1 MKKLLILA
9 AVLALGSYAMADSVL
24 FETNFDDLNL
34 GPIVANYPSVWSY
47 CYAQPNENNTVE
59 VVEGGAGGNGRC
71 LRYNL
76 TDRYVA
82 THTKIPNSENHS
94 LSNDFKV
101 SFKVNFAKPS
111 TINFNSNDGMGE
123 LAFRGDG
130 ANAFKIA
137 GTGTIGF
144 SSANSCTLGTW
155 IPVSYIIN
163 GIPSKRKLLSVQFG
177 DTVYDNLDVTINSS
191 TDKDWFPN
199 FRFFPWGNADVCI
212 DDLKIE
218 LIERDAPQGTK
229 LGTIGAHQIFIKN
242 NSSSLTI
249 FNEGRKNTEIS
260 ISADSD
266 FVKLNG
272 RTSLTN
278 NISGCSYITIPVT
291 VDRSTLVND
300 YYKTTITIRSAD
312 QVVTH
317 PIYIQSGVEYEGFT
331 FYKSNFENTD
341 LGIINIVDPAWLNSN
356 AEIIDDGDNR
366 CMSIQGAGDLKCKV
380 NVPDNLYK
388 EYNFRVRCKVKC
400 VGSGFPKLTF
410 SSNPGQ
416 GKYELNCDSTQTIFR
431 PINIDNPG
439 CITNRAPIGSW
450 FDLSYT
456 YNTNPEHRKL
466 LYVTFADSTYYL
478 DVPIN
483 ITDNNGYFNEF
494 SFNVS
499 SDGDPYLIDD
509 LTIEAIVRPE
519 TGPKLGVGNGCQVF
533 LSESSASF
541 SVFNEGK
548 GNLNFSASVTQGNDW
563 LSIREADEETGVLED
578 TITSDSSKKYNV
590 DISREKLGNT
600 YAFGQVTVTG
610 AEDTEIVNFFV
621 QSGKEG
627 EGYTFYRSD
636 FELTDLGTINVVDS
650 AWINDNG
657 QVIDDNGNRCM
668 SVQGAGQLHCLAHVP
683 DGLYEK
689 YNFRVSCRVKCVGEA
704 FPQLTFGT
712 DLSHRQG
719 EYTLNC
725 NGAEAIFRP
734 VEIGDQD
741 CITSRGP
748 MNEWFDLSY
757 TYNANPLNRR
767 LLSVTFAGE
776 TFDLNKLIEST
787 NEYGYYDEFRFYVW
801 SSQDAYL
808 IDDFCL
814 DAVARQDEG
823 PELDVGRGGQV
834 LLAEKTAT
842 LAVLNAGSGNL
853 SFSAEVTQGGGWLS
867 IREADEETGVLED
880 VIEGSGSKKYTM
892 DISREDLGNT
902 YGFGQVTVTGAG
914 DTKVVNFFVQ
924 SEDETGATLYYN
936 EFDSME
942 LGNIKNTDPAWIGG
956 AEGTVVVDPITGG
969 SCLEIIGDNQNLHAI
984 CKAPEG
990 SSKKYNYTCSMKLKL
1005 PIGATGPYFVTGN
1018 DLGHY
1023 IGEYGI
1029 SVTDNGRLKVGCSN
1043 CDNNPLQDVTAPLGE
1058 WVDFAYTYNADPLNC
1073 RLLSMTLGE
1082 TTVECSEPITGSR
1095 GDYDYFNEFR
1105 FYIFGNGDHQPIYV
1119 DDFRVSMDP
1128 KDTSKPGVMDIRCE
1142 YNPIP
1147 YTKDATTINILNAGG
1162 RSFDF
1167 TAEVLQG
1174 ASWLTLSAYEG
1185 TVDSSFTMTATANRG
1200 KLGYGFHRA
1209 IVKFVSSEGE
1219 TKVFT
1224 IGVQA
1229 GSAEEGYVLYASDIN
1244 SLKLSEITDEEVIN
1258 ELSEQDACFDRV
1270 TSHNCAA
1277 ITLDPKD
1284 STQKVIQ
1291 MINANDWDKYC
1302 GYILNVNAP
1311 AESADDY
1318 DVVVGMKMLIP
1329 ETYVNLPEEEYE
1341 HPYAAFFVSQDNSHR
1356 INELYFYLD
1365 EEGGTLNVF
1374 PELPDIQ
1381 NTNWWIENVES
1392 STPVPNN
1399 EWFTYYTRFNCKLVD
1414 YDHKRFYAF
1423 TFGENEYHLEGD
1435 DQILSYPNGIG
1446 EKVLTNEEMPT
1457 IKFWSYRDNAN
1468 ILLKDITV
1476 ALIPHNAVP
1485 EPALLGLFALLA
1497 LAFARKQR

>member
-9 AVLALGSYAMADSVL
+9 AVLAIGSYAMADSVL
-24 FETNFDDLNL
+24 FETNFDDLEL
-34 GPIVANYPSVWSY
+34 GAIVANYPSVWSY
-47 CYAQPNENNTVE
+47 CYAQPNEENTVE
-59 VVEGGAGGNGRC
+59 VVEGGAGGEGRC
-71 LRYNL
+71 LRYSL

-94 LSNDFKV
+94 LTNDFKV

-123 LAFRGDG
+123 LVFRGDG
-130 ANAFKIA
+130 EFAFKIA
-137 GTGTIGF
+137 GSNTIGF
-144 SSANSCTLGTW
+144 SSTNSCPTDEW
-155 IPVSYIIN
+155 VPVSYVMN
-163 GIPSKRKLLSVQFG
+163 GTPGNRKLLSVQFG
-177 DTVYDNLDVTINSS
+177 EAVYEDLDILISS
-191 TDKDWFPN
+191 TQEKDTFPN

-218 LIERDAPQGTK
+218 LVPRNVGDI
-229 LGTIGAHQIFIKN
+229 QIAITGN
-242 NSSSLTI
+242 NRLELSASSTSVKV
-249 FNEGRKNTEIS
+249 FNEGTQEGEVVIS
-260 ISADSD
+260 SDSS
-266 FVKLNG
+266 FMKLNG
-272 RTSLTN
+272 ESSIVTTLAGGS
-278 NISGCSYITIPVT
+278 SITLDVT
-291 VDRSTLVND
+291 FDRSAMGND
-300 YYKTTITIRSAD
+300 YYRASINAVCGSVSASF
-312 QVVTH
+312 
-317 PIYIQSGVEYEGFT
+317 PIYVQSGVEGEGYT
-331 FYKSNFENTD
+331 FYKSNFEKTE
-341 LGIINIVDPAWLNSN
+341 LGIINTVDPAWLN
-356 AEIIDDGDNR
+356 G
-366 CMSIQGAGDLKCKV
+366 
-380 NVPDNLYK
+380 
-388 EYNFRVRCKVKC
+388 
-400 VGSGFPKLTF
+400 
-410 SSNPGQ
+410 
-416 GKYELNCDSTQTIFR
+416 
-431 PINIDNPG
+431 
-439 CITNRAPIGSW
+439 
-450 FDLSYT
+450 
-456 YNTNPEHRKL
+456 
-466 LYVTFADSTYYL
+466 
-478 DVPIN
+478 
-483 ITDNNGYFNEF
+483 
-494 SFNVS
+494 
-499 SDGDPYLIDD
+499 
-509 LTIEAIVRPE
+509 
-519 TGPKLGVGNGCQVF
+519 
-533 LSESSASF
+533 
-541 SVFNEGK
+541 
-548 GNLNFSASVTQGNDW
+548 
-563 LSIREADEETGVLED
+563 
-578 TITSDSSKKYNV
+578 
-590 DISREKLGNT
+590 
-600 YAFGQVTVTG
+600 
-610 AEDTEIVNFFV
+610 
-621 QSGKEG
+621 
-627 EGYTFYRSD
+627 
-636 FELTDLGTINVVDS
+636 
-650 AWINDNG
+650 NG
-657 QVIDDNGNRCM
+657 QVIEDDGNRCM

-683 DGLYEK
+683 DGMYEK
-689 YNFRVSCRVKCVGEA
+689 YNFRVSCRVKCVGES

-712 DLSHRQG
+712 DLGKRQG

-725 NGAEAIFRP
+725 DGTEAIFRP

-801 SSQDAYL
+801 STHDPYL

-842 LAVLNAGSGNL
+842 LAVLNAGSGTL

-880 VIEGSGSKKYTM
+880 TIEGSGSKKYTM
-892 DISREDLGNT
+892 DISRDDLGNT

-914 DTKVVNFFVQ
+914 AEKTVNFFVQ

-1005 PIGATGPYFVTGN
+1005 PTGATGPYFVTGN

-1029 SVTDNGRLKVGCSN
+1029 SVTDNGRIKVGCSN

-1082 TTVECSEPITGSR
+1082 VTVECSEPITGSR
-1095 GDYDYFNEFR
+1095 GDYDFFNEFR

-1142 YNPIP
+1142 ANPIP
-1147 YTKDATTINILNAGG
+1147 YTKDATVINILNAGG

-1174 ASWLTLSAYEG
+1174 ASWFTLSAYEG
-1185 TVDSSFTMTATANRG
+1185 TVDSSFSLTATVARG

-1209 IVKFVSSEGE
+1209 IVKFTSSEGDS
-1219 TKVFT
+1219 KVFT

-1258 ELSEQDACFDRV
+1258 ELSEQDTCFDRV

-1277 ITLDPKD
+1277 VTLDPKD

-1291 MINANDWDKYC
+1291 IINANDWSKYC

-1311 AESADDY
+1311 AEAAEDY

-1329 ETYVNLPEEEYE
+1329 ETYVDLPEEEYE
-1341 HPYAAFFVSQDNSHR
+1341 HPLAAFFVSQDNSHR
-1356 INELYFYLD
+1356 QNELYFYLD
-1365 EEGGTLNVF
+1365 QEGGTLNVF
-1374 PELPDIQ
+1374 PDLPDIH
-1381 NTNWWIENVES
+1381 NTNWWLENVES

-1399 EWFTYYTRFNCKLVD
+1399 EWFTYYTRFSTKLID
-1414 YDHKRFYAF
+1414 YEYKRFYAF
-1423 TFGENEYHLEGD
+1423 TFGDNEYHLEGE
-1435 DQILSYPNGIG
+1435 DQVIDYPNGIA
-1446 EKVLTNEEMPT
+1446 EKVLANEEMPT

-1476 ALIPHNAVP
+1476 ALVPHNAIP
-1485 EPALLGLFALLA
+1485 EPAILGLLALLA
-1497 LAFARKQR
+1497 LAFVRKQR